1 MTRHYERLLMLV
13 AFAGWNFQSMVGNGR
28 TALSGGDWLN
38 DSHIGRCGLGDA
50 AGGYHSAV
58 QAGGTDGYLTDYA
71 QVLGIENTYGNIWD
85 RVVSLISDLDVYYK
99 LQPPYD
105 YSSVTGWT
113 PLVDALG
120 DGITLPDTNGY
131 GGVPHSGL
139 GLVLPA
145 DVTGSSS
152 TKMTDYFYQAA
163 GLRVFLLGGSAGS
176 GAIAG
181 PFDWYANNAASYTSA
196 GIGGRLC
203 FKGGA

>member
-1 MTRHYERLLMLV
+1 MLRHWERLLMLV
-13 AFAGWNFQSMVGNGR
+13 GFAGWNFQSMVGNGR
-28 TALSGGDWLN
+28 TTLSGGDWLN
-38 DSHIGRCGLGDA
+38 DSYIGRCGLGDA

-71 QVLGIENTYGNIWD
+71 QVLGIENTYGNVWD

-99 LQPPYD
+99 LQPPFD
-105 YSSVTGWT
+105 YSSVMGWT

-131 GGVPHSGL
+131 AGVPHSGL

-163 GLRVFLLGGSAGS
+163 GLRVFLVGGYAYC
-176 GAIAG
+176 GAWAG
-181 PFDWYANNAASYTSA
+181 PFYWAANNAASSA
-196 GIGGRLC
+196 YALIGGRLC
-203 FKGGA
+203 FKKA

>member
-1 MTRHYERLLMLV
+1 
-13 AFAGWNFQSMVGNGR
+13 MVGNGR

-38 DSHIGRCGLGDA
+38 DSYIGRCGLGDA

-58 QAGGTDGYLTDYA
+58 QAGGTDGYLTDYS
-71 QVLGIENTYGNIWD
+71 QVLGVENTYGNIWE
-85 RVVSLISDLDVYYK
+85 RVASLVNDNAVYYK
-99 LQPPYD
+99 TKPPYD

-113 PLVDALG
+113 PLVDAWG

-131 GGVPHSGL
+131 AGVPHSGL

-163 GLRVFLLGGSAGS
+163 GLRVFLVGGSTSNGS
-176 GAIAG
+176 YAG
-181 PFDWYANNAASYTSA
+181 PFYWNAGNAASSAYTF
-196 GIGGRLC
+196 IGGRLC